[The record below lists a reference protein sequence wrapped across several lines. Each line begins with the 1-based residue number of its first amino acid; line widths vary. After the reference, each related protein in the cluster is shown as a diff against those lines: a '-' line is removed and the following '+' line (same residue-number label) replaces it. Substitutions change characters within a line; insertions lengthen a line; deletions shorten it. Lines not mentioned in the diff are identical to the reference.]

1 MDNAASVLRFA
12 LFAIAGVLLF
22 NWFTAPSGSPE
33 ATGIEY
39 PAVAVPQTRAP
50 YEYCWIQTD
59 DFKAQFTTRG
69 ATLKRYELLR
79 EKYTKGGQA
88 RDLSTTPQPGV
99 APGTPEEEDPS
110 AASHLDPGSVHE
122 FRQQLFVQF
131 RSPTA
136 PGTRQDANWNVRY
149 DSFDW
154 KLESAEP
161 NSCKFTY
168 RDDEVELEKT
178 LQTTGRPY
186 ELTVTTKVTNLANV
200 AKQHA
205 VSIDTVD
212 WWLDK
217 DVQGGMFRVSPYVT
231 TVECAEHNGETHRL
245 HPDAFEPDEFAAP
258 EFAATG
264 NYRWYQAGG
273 SPEFA
278 AVSNAYFSHALVP
291 VGAPSAPVCQL
302 QVEKRGQ
309 GTNDPGA
316 FYRARL
322 SYPLT
327 VLEPGKSATYE
338 VLSFVG
344 PKERNVLDAAGG
356 EKHDLSEIID
366 LGFFASI
373 AKILV
378 SFLLKVYSIIPNWGV
393 AIIVLT
399 LTARILLFPLALPGI
414 RTMIK
419 MRELKPEMDIINEK
433 YKDDVRAKGLAQM
446 ELWRKHG
453 MSPFDQVKGC
463 LPQLATMPVWF
474 ALYTTLQT
482 AVELYNIP
490 FLWFPDLSEPDPYF
504 ILPFVIG
511 ATYFV
516 QQKIMPFQGDPAQ
529 RKMMMYMMPA
539 MFTVF
544 MLFLPAGLGVYMF
557 TNSVLA
563 IVQQHA
569 VELHA
574 KSSLSRGQVEVSVRP
589 NSNNDKN
596 KAKSLTP
603 GSKAG
608 STKSK
613 STSA

>member
-1 MDNAASVLRFA
+1 MDNAASFLRFA
-12 LFAIAGVLLF
+12 LVAVAGVLLF
-22 NWFTAPSGSPE
+22 NWFNKGPTATESN
-33 ATGIEY
+33 GIDY
-39 PAVAVPQTRAP
+39 PAVVVPQDRGA
-50 YEYCWIQTD
+50 YEYCRIETE
-59 DFKAQFTTRG
+59 DFRAQFTTRG
-69 ATLKRYELLR
+69 ATLKRFELLR
-79 EKYTKGGQA
+79 DKYAKGGQH
-88 RDLSTTPQPGV
+88 RDLSTTPQPGA
-99 APGTPEEEDPS
+99 APGTPEEEDPK
-110 AASHLDPGSVHE
+110 AAAGADPGSVHE

-131 RSPTA
+131 RSPTS
-136 PGTRQDANWNVRY
+136 PGSQKDANWNVAY
-149 DSFDW
+149 DSVDW
-154 KLESAEP
+154 KLASGNA
-161 NSCKFTY
+161 NQCKFTY
-168 RDDEVELEKT
+168 SDNDVELEKVIA
-178 LQTTGRPY
+178 TTGRPY
-186 ELTVTTKVTNLANV
+186 ELTVSTKITNRASTP
-200 AKQHA
+200 KQHA

-217 DVQGGMFRVSPYVT
+217 DVKGGMFRVSPYVT
-231 TVECAEHNGETHRL
+231 TVVCAEHNGKAHRL
-245 HPDAFEPDEFAAP
+245 LPETFEPDNYNDP

-264 NYRWYQAGG
+264 GYRWFQPGG

-278 AVSNAYFSHALVP
+278 AVSNAYFSHAIVP
-291 VGAPSAPVCQL
+291 VNAPNVPVCQL

-309 GTNDPGA
+309 NTADPGA

-322 SYPLT
+322 AYPLVT
-327 VLEPGKSATYE
+327 LEPAQSASYDILT
-338 VLSFVG
+338 FVG
-344 PKERNVLDAAGG
+344 PKERDVLDAAGG
-356 EKHDLSEIID
+356 PEHDLSEIID

-373 AKILV
+373 AKVLV

-419 MRELKPEMDIINEK
+419 MRELKPEMDILNEK

-511 ATYFV
+511 GTYFI

-529 RKMMMYMMPA
+529 RKMMMYMMPG

-563 IVQQHA
+563 IVQQQA
-569 VELHA
+569 VEKHA
-574 KSSLSRGQVEVSVRP
+574 KQSLDRGQVEVSVRASSP
-589 NSNNDKN
+589 SDKA
-596 KAKSLTP
+596 KSKSLTP
-603 GSKAG
+603 GPKS
-608 STKSK
+608 SPNTKGN
-613 STSA
+613 SA